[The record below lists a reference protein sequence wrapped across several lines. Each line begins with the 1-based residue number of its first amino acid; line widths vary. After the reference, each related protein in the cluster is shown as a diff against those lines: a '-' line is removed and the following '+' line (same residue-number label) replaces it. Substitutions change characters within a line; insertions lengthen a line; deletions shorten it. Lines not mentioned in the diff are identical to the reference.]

1 MPRRKSSVV
10 KAAELSLAAPR
21 VMALRTARM
30 LAAGAEPSARER
42 RELSRMAW
50 EKTAAWQESVHAMA
64 AQVYK
69 AQVQWNLGVLR
80 LWWTWC
86 TTPWPLL
93 AARPGYRIVHGR
105 LERSL
110 AQVIDRGLAP
120 VHRRV
125 TSNARR
131 LTRRKR

>member
-1 MPRRKSSVV
+1 MPPRKTSVV
-10 KAAELSLAAPR
+10 KVAELALAAPH
-21 VMALRTARM
+21 VVALRTGRM
-30 LAAGAEPSARER
+30 LAAGSNPAARDR

-50 EKTAAWQESVHAMA
+50 EKTAAWQESMHAMA

-80 LWWTWC
+80 LWWTCC

-93 AARPGYRIVHGR
+93 AARPGYRVVHAR

-110 AQVIDRGLAP
+110 AHVIDRGLAP

-131 LTRRKR
+131 LSRRKR